1 MVAFIK
7 NFVNI
12 VFVAY
17 LKEGLTWM
25 DGIKDLEKMLKLTKQ
40 KIKLYR
46 KIPGTEYKLKILQS
60 YCKILNDFIKKHK

>member
-40 KIKLYR
+40 K
-46 KIPGTEYKLKILQS
+46 KI
-60 YCKILNDFIKKHK
+60 